1 MSLKEDLGQLL
12 VTLSPRTRLRLEK
25 KCLIDTH
32 PLQLFAVLS
41 DATATAAVRQLAG
54 VLLAKQIPSYW
65 SIGPV
70 SERLK
75 LQNGLLVAL
84 DSLDCDGAVIR
95 SLVDC
100 TACLANCLAID
111 GVAWQ
116 DLFLWMRGIAS
127 ETRLTNGVGTHCG
140 HNHCSSF
147 SSTSPAAP
155 AGYSQSCLQSSQ
167 SIRKR
172 RAFLYLLDRLLESAP
187 WKDFLEPHVM
197 ELSELLYRM
206 AMLARTKGDGIS
218 DGMQE
223 DEFACSKHALESLGS
238 LASVVRGEDDA
249 QVFHYRIVQVLLS
262 HEIIGSELCE
272 SALEAL
278 SRAAAADE
286 LLIADTSFYN
296 PALAPEELCPVVRLG
311 LSASV
316 TQRGQRRN
324 LALRLLHSIADSH
337 SRLLCTSRGGQLS
350 ADEVLRILIEDV
362 APDEV
367 RLKSFDSDGPFPVEA
382 ASAAEWG
389 AEYALLAQIS
399 KRMPDKL
406 ILPVIYRF
414 ACRSLSGTDVPVK
427 LAAFA
432 ALRAVLVGCMAS
444 VKKQLQ
450 RIARLVLRALMDS
463 QLHAVTFVLI
473 ADLCGLIPAETRC
486 GSCRLAER
494 LLPPLL
500 QQLQTLQL
508 RDAVFPHALGALEA
522 ACPRTAPGLGKGRT
536 VRTGLFPASTAP
548 FRPQSGVAAIAW
560 TGQKLEELLTHFSRE
575 TSPDVWDG
583 IATRLCA
590 LLTALVQRQPARRSG
605 DKTLKGLGSKIAI
618 VLHRILVATNV
629 SSESRSMAL
638 EAAGAWIKISA
649 DMGLKCQELQDL
661 FNISLHAAEGG
672 LQGLHSE
679 QNVAAD
685 AALRFLVLLGPLA
698 PSPGAAF
705 AAGLEQCA
713 GTPSPALLQ
722 ALASLASTQGLL
734 LGMPEG
740 TRLATLLTTFLEQP
754 HLCGP
759 AADLVRHL
767 PLSEAMGV
775 LLVRIATL
783 LDQEERPDVFCS
795 LCMAA
800 AHVAAQEGE
809 PQGELSEA
817 LQLLRTVVE
826 RLQHKRSMRSRGG
839 LPENSDQESTDVSE
853 CESSGSERSAPTVAS
868 TADLEGA
875 GVDRA
880 LHTLCQTLGLAQ

>member
-337 SRLLCTSRGGQLS
+337 SCLLCTSRGGQLS

-508 RDAVFPHALGALEA
+508 
-522 ACPRTAPGLGKGRT
+522 
-536 VRTGLFPASTAP
+536 
-548 FRPQSGVAAIAW
+548 
-560 TGQKLEELLTHFSRE
+560 
-575 TSPDVWDG
+575 
-583 IATRLCA
+583 
-590 LLTALVQRQPARRSG
+590 
-605 DKTLKGLGSKIAI
+605 
-618 VLHRILVATNV
+618 
-629 SSESRSMAL
+629 
-638 EAAGAWIKISA
+638 
-649 DMGLKCQELQDL
+649 
-661 FNISLHAAEGG
+661 
-672 LQGLHSE
+672 
-679 QNVAAD
+679 
-685 AALRFLVLLGPLA
+685 
-698 PSPGAAF
+698 
-705 AAGLEQCA
+705 
-713 GTPSPALLQ
+713 
-722 ALASLASTQGLL
+722 
-734 LGMPEG
+734 
-740 TRLATLLTTFLEQP
+740 
-754 HLCGP
+754 
-759 AADLVRHL
+759 
-767 PLSEAMGV
+767 
-775 LLVRIATL
+775 
-783 LDQEERPDVFCS
+783 
-795 LCMAA
+795 
-800 AHVAAQEGE
+800 
-809 PQGELSEA
+809 
-817 LQLLRTVVE
+817 
-826 RLQHKRSMRSRGG
+826 
-839 LPENSDQESTDVSE
+839 
-853 CESSGSERSAPTVAS
+853 
-868 TADLEGA
+868 
-875 GVDRA
+875 
-880 LHTLCQTLGLAQ
+880 

>member
-1 MSLKEDLGQLL
+1 MVDPEGWTSCRPHHQLFKRCLRQVVLESSTACNKLLLKSVALLALPCETLVSAQVDHRISVACCLVPVRCKQPWSPWLKSHAVPTCHGKNYDNCHAFRCCTRNEATGTFSEDMSLKEDLGQLL

-389 AEYALLAQIS
+389 CRICIACSNFQTHARQVDSSRDLQICLQIFIGHRCPCEAGRVCS
-399 KRMPDKL
+399 TASRSCGMYGVCQEAAAKDCQACFES
-406 ILPVIYRF
+406 VDGF
-414 ACRSLSGTDVPVK
+414 ATTRGDLRANSRSLWLDSCGNTLRILSSG
-427 LAAFA
+427 
-432 ALRAVLVGCMAS
+432 R
-444 VKKQLQ
+444 
-450 RIARLVLRALMDS
+450 
-463 QLHAVTFVLI
+463 
-473 ADLCGLIPAETRC
+473 
-486 GSCRLAER
+486 
-494 LLPPLL
+494 
-500 QQLQTLQL
+500 
-508 RDAVFPHALGALEA
+508 EA
-522 ACPRTAPGLGKGRT
+522 T
-536 VRTGLFPASTAP
+536 STA
-548 FRPQSGVAAIAW
+548 VAAAADITASRRSLPSCSWRLRSRLSKNSTW
-560 TGQKLEELLTHFSRE
+560 TGQRQNRQDRTLSGFRSSVPTAKRCCGHCMDRPKAGR
-575 TSPDVWDG
+575 TSDS
-583 IATRLCA
+583 
-590 LLTALVQRQPARRSG
+590 VQPR
-605 DKTLKGLGSKIAI
+605 
-618 VLHRILVATNV
+618 
-629 SSESRSMAL
+629 
-638 EAAGAWIKISA
+638 
-649 DMGLKCQELQDL
+649 
-661 FNISLHAAEGG
+661 NIS
-672 LQGLHSE
+672 
-679 QNVAAD
+679 
-685 AALRFLVLLGPLA
+685 RCLGWHCN
-698 PSPGAAF
+698 S
-705 AAGLEQCA
+705 
-713 GTPSPALLQ
+713 
-722 ALASLASTQGLL
+722 
-734 LGMPEG
+734 
-740 TRLATLLTTFLEQP
+740 
-754 HLCGP
+754 
-759 AADLVRHL
+759 
-767 PLSEAMGV
+767 
-775 LLVRIATL
+775 
-783 LDQEERPDVFCS
+783 S
-795 LCMAA
+795 LCSPYSA
-800 AHVAAQEGE
+800 
-809 PQGELSEA
+809 
-817 LQLLRTVVE
+817 
-826 RLQHKRSMRSRGG
+826 RS
-839 LPENSDQESTDVSE
+839 T
-853 CESSGSERSAPTVAS
+853 TAS
-868 TADLEGA
+868 
-875 GVDRA
+875 
-880 LHTLCQTLGLAQ
+880 